1 MLDEDKRNNTVTT
14 KEDMRRMHVLQNSV
28 MRIISRS
35 RYDTPTTTLL
45 EKTKQRSIYQL
56 KCIAKLSEN

>member
-14 KEDMRRMHVLQNSV
+14 KEDMRRMQVLQNSV

-35 RYDTPTTTLL
+35 RYDTQTTTLL

-56 KCIAKLSEN
+56 KCIAKLSEI